1 MDLGREHPPMTP
13 SSLAEALT
21 ASKLA
26 RTTLMAWRSAF
37 HGKPMPSALA
47 DALETLVH
55 VGDQITAAGVAMQTA
70 QQLRAAGV
78 AAPTATGAP
87 TPRFTLADRAEPSTG
102 RSVVVSGLE
111 SNGGNQ

>member
-1 MDLGREHPPMTP
+1 MTP

-37 HGKPMPSALA
+37 HGKPLPAALA

-55 VGDQITAAGVAMQTA
+55 VGDQITAAGVVLATV
-70 QQLRAAGV
+70 QQLRADGV
-78 AAPTATGAP
+78 AAPTAAGAN
-87 TPRFTLADRAEPSTG
+87 TPRFALSPDADRAEPSTC
-102 RSVVVSGLE
+102 RSVAVSGLE
-111 SNGGNQ
+111 SHRPKSP